1 MISDISFFG
10 ARFARPECV
19 LANRAGDIFAADR
32 RGGVS
37 HVQHDGMHRLYIG
50 GSLDLPGPLHP
61 NGIALDRDGTF
72 VVAHLGENDGG
83 VYQLTREGQLSPV
96 LQRLDGEGLPAVNF
110 VLLDHQGR
118 LWVTISTRQRP
129 RMKAFSRDV
138 KDGYIVLI
146 DHSGPR
152 VVADGFGFTNEV
164 RVDQTGRTLHVVET
178 YARKLTRFAVADDG
192 TLSQRQTILEFG
204 CGEFPDGLALDAEG
218 GVWVTCLVSNRL
230 VRVMPDGSR
239 QTMLEDHDEE
249 YTAEVEQA
257 YQTGRMQKAHIDQVR
272 SRKLANISSLAFA
285 GPDLKTVYLG
295 VLLGDRLPTFQS
307 PIAGQPMAHWNWR

>member
-1 MISDISFFG
+1 
-10 ARFARPECV
+10 
-19 LANRAGDIFAADR
+19 
-32 RGGVS
+32 
-37 HVQHDGMHRLYIG
+37 MHRLYIG

-83 VYQLTREGQLSPV
+83 VYRLTREGQLSPV
-96 LQRLDGEGLPAVNF
+96 LQRLDGEDLPAVNF

-138 KDGYIVLI
+138 KDGYIVLV
-146 DHSGPR
+146 DRRGPH

-164 RVDQTGRTLHVVET
+164 RVDQAGRTLHVVET

-204 CGEFPDGLALDAEG
+204 SGEFPDGLALDAEG

-230 VRVMPDGSR
+230 VRVMSDGSR
-239 QTMLEDHDEE
+239 QTMLEDNDED

-257 YQTGRMQKAHIDQVR
+257 YQTGRMQKTHIDQVH

-285 GPDLKTVYLG
+285 GSDLKTVYLG